1 MLFNLSYDYFNST
14 YNYINNITLTEDN
27 NIYGKI
33 QGNIPDIFSP
43 MNNNLKILE
52 LSSLN
57 DYHTTQNSPSKV
69 KVKKIPFY
77 TNKDMMS
84 ANSGK
89 KTLVLDLDE
98 TLVHSTTKKA
108 FPNRKNIILHMK
120 IRNINYTIYVIL
132 RPFLEVF
139 LHEMSLCYDLYIF
152 TASLSHYSKNLIEI
166 IDKNKVIKQVL
177 NRENCKFIKGLYLKD
192 LSIFKRDLKDIII
205 IDNNP
210 LSYTL
215 NKNNGIPISTWIDDP
230 NDKELVKL
238 IPIMRYL
245 SKVTDVRPVINKII
259 NKNKTKLD
267 FVKINKILDIHFKK
281 KRNLLFQNINF
292 NKNEADKFSKEG
304 IKRNLTLNNGFIN
317 NSSINKGF
325 IKNIDG
331 TTIKNQYLNNNTI
344 KQLKTIGKE
353 SIKNKFRKLNPI
365 KGEKKKFKGLPL
377 KIIKNKNVQNLPQIQ
392 QNTNIY
398 NISINHFNNIQNK
411 NTFDNFNFVNLEK
424 INSANSFYP
433 SVKISKEI
441 KINKDTNPSKPKI
454 ETNYTKIIKMDLF
467 RNIGNEINKRKT
479 KEMIDNEKKNIYSN
493 TENNAKYPIDSV
505 KKNKY
510 KKLISDKNNFF
521 YMKNNSKVNDN
532 NESIEVI
539 SKNQNNSP
547 KKNKVSF
554 RSSRSNQNNNFN
566 YLTNNTI
573 SSISSNIKKQIKNN
587 RIIVMKILKKPKRI
601 GDSKLL
607 KISSFEKFPSEKIK
621 LNRRRITIK

>member
-1 MLFNLSYDYFNST
+1 MSLNFNL
-14 YNYINNITLTEDN
+14 NYSNKYLGNINNKNKENIKQIQDLTSEDTS
-27 NIYGKI
+27 Y
-33 QGNIPDIFSP
+33 IFSP
-43 MNNNLKILE
+43 MNDNLKILE

-215 NKNNGIPISTWIDDP
+215 NKNNGIPIPSWIDDP

-259 NKNKTKLD
+259 NKNKNKLD
-267 FVKINKILDIHFKK
+267 LVKVNKILDYNNKTKYHLRQKLKINKDEEINLPKDNLKINQNAFKIK
-281 KRNLLFQNINF
+281 KELSF
-292 NKNEADKFSKEG
+292 NNTNYKIKTIPEAKNEEIIKDKA
-304 IKRNLTLNNGFIN
+304 
-317 NSSINKGF
+317 
-325 IKNIDG
+325 
-331 TTIKNQYLNNNTI
+331 NQDI
-344 KQLKTIGKE
+344 PE
-353 SIKNKFRKLNPI
+353 
-365 KGEKKKFKGLPL
+365 KKFKKLKGIFGKEKKIIIPFQINKKPGDKL
-377 KIIKNKNVQNLPQIQ
+377 KIISLNQKK
-392 QNTNIY
+392 TEIY
-398 NISINHFNNIQNK
+398 NISIGNINNIQNRI
-411 NTFDNFNFVNLEK
+411 NIFN
-424 INSANSFYP
+424 
-433 SVKISKEI
+433 
-441 KINKDTNPSKPKI
+441 
-454 ETNYTKIIKMDLF
+454 
-467 RNIGNEINKRKT
+467 
-479 KEMIDNEKKNIYSN
+479 
-493 TENNAKYPIDSV
+493 DS
-505 KKNKY
+505 Y
-510 KKLISDKNNFF
+510 
-521 YMKNNSKVNDN
+521 
-532 NESIEVI
+532 
-539 SKNQNNSP
+539 
-547 KKNKVSF
+547 
-554 RSSRSNQNNNFN
+554 SNQNPNQ
-566 YLTNNTI
+566 LTDSRVSHNK
-573 SSISSNIKKQIKNN
+573 SNSFKKIKKNENSFSSTYKINNYFTKKIKYNLFEDINTQVNKRNKKITNKSVKYSTFVKTEKKESPKDRVKINLNKNIIFNNKNKENKGIIPGYFINDNQSTGLFKNHFYEEQKRNFLDFKLNKTLQQEKNN
-587 RIIVMKILKKPKRI
+587 RIIVMKILNKPKKI
-601 GDSKLL
+601 DKDSNL
-607 KISSFEKFPSEKIK
+607 
-621 LNRRRITIK
+621 

>member
-152 TASLSHYSKNLIEI
+152 TASLSHYAKILIEI

-215 NKNNGIPISTWIDDP
+215 NKNNGIPIPSWIDDP
-230 NDKELVKL
+230 NDKELIKL
-238 IPIMRYL
+238 IPIMKYL
-245 SKVTDVRPVINKII
+245 SRVTDVRPVINKII
-259 NKNKTKLD
+259 NKNKNKLD
-267 FVKINKILDIHFKK
+267 FVKANKILDYNNKTKYHLKQKLKINKDEEINLPKDNLKINQNVFKIK
-281 KRNLLFQNINF
+281 KELSFNNTNYKIKTIPEAKNEEIIKDKANQNIP
-292 NKNEADKFSKEG
+292 E
-304 IKRNLTLNNGFIN
+304 
-317 NSSINKGF
+317 
-325 IKNIDG
+325 
-331 TTIKNQYLNNNTI
+331 
-344 KQLKTIGKE
+344 
-353 SIKNKFRKLNPI
+353 
-365 KGEKKKFKGLPL
+365 KKFKKLKGIFGKEKKIIIPFQINKKPGDKL
-377 KIIKNKNVQNLPQIQ
+377 KIISLNQKK
-392 QNTNIY
+392 TEIY
-398 NISINHFNNIQNK
+398 NISIGNINNIQK
-411 NTFDNFNFVNLEK
+411 FIILYIINFN
-424 INSANSFYP
+424 Y
-433 SVKISKEI
+433 
-441 KINKDTNPSKPKI
+441 
-454 ETNYTKIIKMDLF
+454 
-467 RNIGNEINKRKT
+467 
-479 KEMIDNEKKNIYSN
+479 
-493 TENNAKYPIDSV
+493 
-505 KKNKY
+505 
-510 KKLISDKNNFF
+510 
-521 YMKNNSKVNDN
+521 
-532 NESIEVI
+532 
-539 SKNQNNSP
+539 
-547 KKNKVSF
+547 
-554 RSSRSNQNNNFN
+554 SNQNPN
-566 YLTNNTI
+566 
-573 SSISSNIKKQIKNN
+573 Q
-587 RIIVMKILKKPKRI
+587 
-601 GDSKLL
+601 
-607 KISSFEKFPSEKIK
+607 
-621 LNRRRITIK
+621 

>member
-1 MLFNLSYDYFNST
+1 MLFNLSSDYFNST
-14 YNYINNITLTEDN
+14 YNYINNITVTEDN

-33 QGNIPDIFSP
+33 HGNIPNIFSP
-43 MNNNLKILE
+43 MNDNLKILE

-69 KVKKIPFY
+69 KVKKLPFY
-77 TNKDMMS
+77 TSKDIMS

-89 KTLVLDLDE
+89 KILVLDLDE

-139 LHEMSLCYDLYIF
+139 LHEMSLYYDLYIF
-152 TASLSHYSKNLIEI
+152 TASLSHYAKILIEI

-215 NKNNGIPISTWIDDP
+215 NKNNGIPIPTWIDDP
-230 NDKELVKL
+230 NDKELAKL
-238 IPIMRYL
+238 IPIMKYL
-245 SKVTDVRPVINKII
+245 SKVTDVRSVINKII
-259 NKNKTKLD
+259 TKNKNKLD
-267 FVKINKILDIHFKK
+267 FIKVNKILDIHFKK

-292 NKNEADKFSKEG
+292 NKNETDKFSKER

-317 NSSINKGF
+317 NSSNNKG
-325 IKNIDG
+325 IKNTDG
-331 TTIKNQYLNNNTI
+331 TIIKNQYLNKYKI
-344 KQLKTIGKE
+344 KQVKTIDKE
-353 SIKNKFRKLNPI
+353 SIKKKFRELNPI
-365 KGEKKKFKGLPL
+365 KDEKMKFKGLPI
-377 KIIKNKNVQNLPQIQ
+377 KIIKNKNVRNLSQIQ

-411 NTFDNFNFVNLEK
+411 INIFDNSNFGNLEK
-424 INSANSFYP
+424 INSESFYP
-433 SVKISKEI
+433 SIKYLKKIKL
-441 KINKDTNPSKPKI
+441 NKNTNPSKSEI

-467 RNIGNEINKRKT
+467 RNIDNEINKKKT

-493 TENNAKYPIDSV
+493 TENNVKYPTDSF

-510 KKLISDKNNFF
+510 KKLIN
-521 YMKNNSKVNDN
+521 YNNS
-532 NESIEVI
+532 
-539 SKNQNNSP
+539 

-554 RSSRSNQNNNFN
+554 ISLRSNQNNNFN
-566 YLTNNTI
+566 DLKNNT
-573 SSISSNIKKQIKNN
+573 ISSNIKKQVKNN
-587 RIIVMKILKKPKRI
+587 KIIVMKILKKQKKIR
-601 GDSKLL
+601 DLELL
-607 KISSFEKFPSEKIK
+607 KISSFEKFPSEKIT
-621 LNRRRITIK
+621 LNRKRITIK

>member
-1 MLFNLSYDYFNST
+1 MLFNLSSDYFNST
-14 YNYINNITLTEDN
+14 YNYINNITVTEDN

-33 QGNIPDIFSP
+33 HGNIPNIFSP
-43 MNNNLKILE
+43 MNDNLKILE

-69 KVKKIPFY
+69 KVKKLPFY
-77 TNKDMMS
+77 TSKDIMS

-89 KTLVLDLDE
+89 KILVLDLDE

-152 TASLSHYSKNLIEI
+152 TASLSHYAKILIEI

-215 NKNNGIPISTWIDDP
+215 NKNNGIPIPTWIDDP
-230 NDKELVKL
+230 NDKELAKL
-238 IPIMRYL
+238 IPIMKYL
-245 SKVTDVRPVINKII
+245 SKVTDVRSVINKII
-259 NKNKTKLD
+259 NKNKNKLD
-267 FVKINKILDIHFKK
+267 FIKVNKILDIHFKK

-292 NKNEADKFSKEG
+292 NKNETDKFSKER

-317 NSSINKGF
+317 NSSNNKG
-325 IKNIDG
+325 IKNTDG
-331 TTIKNQYLNNNTI
+331 TIIKNQYLNKYKI
-344 KQLKTIGKE
+344 KLVKTIDKE
-353 SIKNKFRKLNPI
+353 SIKNKFRELNPI
-365 KGEKKKFKGLPL
+365 KDEKMKFKGLPI
-377 KIIKNKNVQNLPQIQ
+377 KIIKNKNVRNLSQIQ

-411 NTFDNFNFVNLEK
+411 INIFDNSNFGNLEK
-424 INSANSFYP
+424 INSESFYP
-433 SVKISKEI
+433 SIKYLKKIKL
-441 KINKDTNPSKPKI
+441 NKNTNPSKSEI

-467 RNIGNEINKRKT
+467 RNIDNEINKKKT

-493 TENNAKYPIDSV
+493 TENNVKYPTDSF

-510 KKLISDKNNFF
+510 KKLIN
-521 YMKNNSKVNDN
+521 YNNS
-532 NESIEVI
+532 
-539 SKNQNNSP
+539 

-554 RSSRSNQNNNFN
+554 ISLRSNQNNNFN
-566 YLTNNTI
+566 DLKNNT
-573 SSISSNIKKQIKNN
+573 ISSNIKKQVKNN
-587 RIIVMKILKKPKRI
+587 KIIVMKILKKQKKIR
-601 GDSKLL
+601 DLELL
-607 KISSFEKFPSEKIK
+607 KISSFEKFPSEKIT
-621 LNRRRITIK
+621 LNRKRITIK

>member
-1 MLFNLSYDYFNST
+1 MLFNLSSDYFNST
-14 YNYINNITLTEDN
+14 YNYINNITVTEDN

-33 QGNIPDIFSP
+33 HGNIPNIFSP
-43 MNNNLKILE
+43 MNDNLKILE

-69 KVKKIPFY
+69 KVKKLPFY
-77 TNKDMMS
+77 TSKDIMS

-89 KTLVLDLDE
+89 KILVLDLDE

-139 LHEMSLCYDLYIF
+139 LHEMSLYYDLYIF
-152 TASLSHYSKNLIEI
+152 TASLSHYAKILIEI

-215 NKNNGIPISTWIDDP
+215 NKNNGIPIPTWIDDP
-230 NDKELVKL
+230 NDKELAKL
-238 IPIMRYL
+238 IPIMKYL
-245 SKVTDVRPVINKII
+245 SKVTDVRSVINKII
-259 NKNKTKLD
+259 NKNKNKLD
-267 FVKINKILDIHFKK
+267 FIKVNKILDIHFKK

-292 NKNEADKFSKEG
+292 NKNETDKFSKER

-317 NSSINKGF
+317 NSSNNKG
-325 IKNIDG
+325 IKNTDG
-331 TTIKNQYLNNNTI
+331 TIIKNQYLNKYKI
-344 KQLKTIGKE
+344 KQVKTIDKE
-353 SIKNKFRKLNPI
+353 SIKKKFRELNPI
-365 KGEKKKFKGLPL
+365 KDEKMKFKGLPI
-377 KIIKNKNVQNLPQIQ
+377 KIIKNKNVRNLSQIQ

-411 NTFDNFNFVNLEK
+411 INIFDNSNFGNLEK
-424 INSANSFYP
+424 INSESFYP
-433 SVKISKEI
+433 SIKYLKKIKL
-441 KINKDTNPSKPKI
+441 NKNTNPSKSEI

-467 RNIGNEINKRKT
+467 RNIDNEINKKKT

-493 TENNAKYPIDSV
+493 TENNVKYPTDSF

-510 KKLISDKNNFF
+510 KKLIN
-521 YMKNNSKVNDN
+521 YNNS
-532 NESIEVI
+532 
-539 SKNQNNSP
+539 

-554 RSSRSNQNNNFN
+554 ISLRSNQNNNFN
-566 YLTNNTI
+566 DLKNNT
-573 SSISSNIKKQIKNN
+573 ISSNIKKQVKNN
-587 RIIVMKILKKPKRI
+587 KIIVMKILKKQKKIR
-601 GDSKLL
+601 DLELL
-607 KISSFEKFPSEKIK
+607 KISSFEKFPSEKIT
-621 LNRRRITIK
+621 LNRKRITAK

>member
-1 MLFNLSYDYFNST
+1 MSLNFNL
-14 YNYINNITLTEDN
+14 NYSNNYLGNIDN
-27 NIYGKI
+27 KNKENIKKI
-33 QGNIPDIFSP
+33 QDLTSEDTSYIFSP
-43 MNNNLKILE
+43 MNDNLKILE

-152 TASLSHYSKNLIEI
+152 TASLSHYAKILIEI

-245 SKVTDVRPVINKII
+245 SKITDVRPVINKII

-267 FVKINKILDIHFKK
+267 FVKVNKILDYNNKTKYHLRQKLKINKDEEINLPKDNLKINQNVFKIK
-281 KRNLLFQNINF
+281 KELSF
-292 NKNEADKFSKEG
+292 NNTNYKIKTIPEAKNEEIIKDKA
-304 IKRNLTLNNGFIN
+304 
-317 NSSINKGF
+317 
-325 IKNIDG
+325 
-331 TTIKNQYLNNNTI
+331 NQDI
-344 KQLKTIGKE
+344 PE
-353 SIKNKFRKLNPI
+353 
-365 KGEKKKFKGLPL
+365 KKFKKLKGIFGKEKKIIIPFQINKKPGDKL
-377 KIIKNKNVQNLPQIQ
+377 KIISLNQKK
-392 QNTNIY
+392 TEIY
-398 NISINHFNNIQNK
+398 NISIGNINNIQNRI
-411 NTFDNFNFVNLEK
+411 NIFN
-424 INSANSFYP
+424 
-433 SVKISKEI
+433 
-441 KINKDTNPSKPKI
+441 
-454 ETNYTKIIKMDLF
+454 
-467 RNIGNEINKRKT
+467 
-479 KEMIDNEKKNIYSN
+479 
-493 TENNAKYPIDSV
+493 DS
-505 KKNKY
+505 Y
-510 KKLISDKNNFF
+510 
-521 YMKNNSKVNDN
+521 
-532 NESIEVI
+532 
-539 SKNQNNSP
+539 
-547 KKNKVSF
+547 
-554 RSSRSNQNNNFN
+554 SNQNPNQ
-566 YLTNNTI
+566 LTDSRVSHNK
-573 SSISSNIKKQIKNN
+573 SNSFKKIKKNVNSFSSTYKINNYFTKKIKYNLFEDINTQVNKRNKKITNKSVKYSTFVKIEKKESPKDRVKINLNKNIIFNNKNKENKGIIPGYFINDNQSTGLFKNHFYEEQKRHFLDFKLNKTLQQEKNN
-587 RIIVMKILKKPKRI
+587 RIIVMKILNKPKKI
-601 GDSKLL
+601 DKDSNL
-607 KISSFEKFPSEKIK
+607 
-621 LNRRRITIK
+621 

>member
-1 MLFNLSYDYFNST
+1 MLFNLSSDYFNST

-215 NKNNGIPISTWIDDP
+215 NKNNGIPIPTWIDDP
-230 NDKELVKL
+230 NDKELAKL
-238 IPIMRYL
+238 IPIMKYL
-245 SKVTDVRPVINKII
+245 SKVTDVRSVINKII
-259 NKNKTKLD
+259 NKNKNKLD
-267 FVKINKILDIHFKK
+267 LVKVNKILDYNNKTKYHLRQKLKINKDEEINLPKDNLKINQNVFKIK
-281 KRNLLFQNINF
+281 KELSF
-292 NKNEADKFSKEG
+292 NNTNYKIKTIPEAKNEEIIKDKA
-304 IKRNLTLNNGFIN
+304 
-317 NSSINKGF
+317 
-325 IKNIDG
+325 
-331 TTIKNQYLNNNTI
+331 NQDI
-344 KQLKTIGKE
+344 PE
-353 SIKNKFRKLNPI
+353 
-365 KGEKKKFKGLPL
+365 KKFKKLKGIFGKEKKIIIPFQINKKPGDKL
-377 KIIKNKNVQNLPQIQ
+377 KIISLNQKK
-392 QNTNIY
+392 TEIY
-398 NISINHFNNIQNK
+398 NISIGNINNIQNRINIFNDSYSNQNPNQLTDSRVSHNKSNSFKKIKK
-411 NTFDNFNFVNLEK
+411 NENSFSSTYK
-424 INSANSFYP
+424 INNYFTKKIKYNLFEDINTQVNKRNKKITNK
-433 SVKISKEI
+433 SVKYSTFVKTEKKESPKDRV
-441 KINKDTNPSKPKI
+441 KINLN
-454 ETNYTKIIKMDLF
+454 
-467 RNIGNEINKRKT
+467 
-479 KEMIDNEKKNIYSN
+479 KNIIF
-493 TENNAKYPIDSV
+493 NN
-505 KKNKY
+505 KNKENKGIIPGY
-510 KKLISDKNNFF
+510 FINDNQSTGLFKNNFYEEQKRNF
-521 YMKNNSKVNDN
+521 LDFKL
-532 NESIEVI
+532 
-539 SKNQNNSP
+539 
-547 KKNKVSF
+547 NKTL
-554 RSSRSNQNNNFN
+554 Q
-566 YLTNNTI
+566 
-573 SSISSNIKKQIKNN
+573 QEKNN
-587 RIIVMKILKKPKRI
+587 RIIVMKILNKPKKI
-601 GDSKLL
+601 DKDSNL
-607 KISSFEKFPSEKIK
+607 
-621 LNRRRITIK
+621 